1 MFCLNIINLV
11 SGTKVII
18 RLVVFVLDFHRFSF
32 SVLNLCIYF
41 YVKIISIS
49 LM

>member
-18 RLVVFVLDFHRFSF
+18 SLVVFVLDFHRFYF